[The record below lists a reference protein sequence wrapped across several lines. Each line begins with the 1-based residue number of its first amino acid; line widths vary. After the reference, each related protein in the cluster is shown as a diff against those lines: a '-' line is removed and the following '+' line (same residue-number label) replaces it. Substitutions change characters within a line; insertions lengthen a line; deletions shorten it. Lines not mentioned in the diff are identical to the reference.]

1 MIKGIGTD
9 IIEIDRVKEAV
20 EKNQR
25 FITKYFTENEQEL
38 FKERSFNPST
48 IAANFATKEAVSK
61 ALGTGFR
68 SFTLLDIEV
77 LRDRLGKPYVNLYN
91 QAKSLKDQLG
101 IDHIYV
107 TISHNRKDVVAFA
120 VAEEVNR

>member
-25 FITKYFTENEQEL
+25 FLTKHFTEDERDL
-38 FKERSFNPST
+38 FEKRSFNPST

-68 SFTLLDIEV
+68 SFSLLDIEV

-91 QAKSLKDQLG
+91 QAKTLKNELS
-101 IDHIYV
+101 IDHIHV
-107 TISHNRKDVVAFA
+107 TISHNRKDVVAFV
-120 VAEEVNR
+120 VAEEVIR